1 MTTTATSADTMAEH
15 TRYER
20 ARIIGA
26 RSLQIAM
33 GAPVFVETGSKEP
46 REIATQELE
55 EGKLPITVKE

>member
-1 MTTTATSADTMAEH
+1 MTDY

-33 GAPVFVETGSKEP
+33 GAPRFVESDDDRP
-46 REIATQELE
+46 IEIARRELKE
-55 EGKLPITVKE
+55 AKLPITVAE